1 VKEEKGERKK
11 LNLKPK
17 TILSTIL
24 TVMTILGLFAMFP
37 TITFASPDGTTIE
50 ILDPVEGDHLLNYTN
65 NEPPPTE
72 LDYPMGYVLVNVS
85 VFDVLNLAT
94 WQINVTWDP
103 TLLEIALVNPSC
115 DPTLSDIYIP
125 TDNIFNG
132 WTDPTGLTVSSS
144 SAFLVCGIKIGAPFD
159 HFDGS
164 GTLCQIKFNVT
175 KEPSSDLSCTIH
187 FVLAGENLFYT
198 KLINPEA
205 DLITYTSEDG
215 QYEYKWEAPELKKP
229 YLEFYYASHLV
240 EMGKP
245 LGPSI
250 IGTSKAFFT
259 IDVVINDI
267 ENASMLTLIQFALVY
282 PTDLFRL
289 VPGIPYNATE
299 GNFMDKAEWAPY
311 GTDFFTNYGGID
323 TSGYETQYVLIM
335 INPNDT
341 SHEFDWGNFPDTAGY
356 PDPADRVICSFEFE
370 ATVQEEYTWTAFVSG
385 AFDIEYMFPSMPER
399 MFLDAN
405 EEWIP
410 AKEPVDGDYYIQG
423 WIMGLMIDVYTQY
436 PDPFGGQGLNETS
449 DMFEPQATV
458 KLFAELTY
466 NADPVQNKPVVFQV
480 VGGGGTCEDP
490 ENTTGYVNFTRVA
503 MTDEHG
509 VAYIEFGIPWP
520 CSPAECEEIFGV
532 WTVVAK
538 ATVREVTTEDWLWFK
553 VNWLVMD
560 LTVTP
565 KATGFK
571 KGGDANFT
579 VTFCTFRLQP
589 KDVLITLTI
598 YDDLGVPVGTVS
610 MWIEVGDEDIVWCT
624 SKCYEED
631 FSIPLPKW
639 AFAGEGTIYVNA
651 LTDWPFDCGVPVCP
665 EEFAT
670 FAIIKY
676 TT

>member
-1 VKEEKGERKK
+1 
-11 LNLKPK
+11 LNLKLK
-17 TILSTIL
+17 TILSTTL
-24 TVMTILGLFAMFP
+24 TVMTILSLLAMFP
-37 TITFASPDGTTIE
+37 TITFAILDPTVE
-50 ILDPVEGDHLLNYTN
+50 FLDPVEGDHLLNYTN
-65 NEPPPTE
+65 NALPPTE
-72 LDYPMGYVLVNVS
+72 LGYPMGYVLVNVS
-85 VFDVLNLAT
+85 VLDVVDLAT

-103 TLLEIALVNPSC
+103 TLLEIARVNPSC
-115 DPTLSDIYIP
+115 DPDYSDIYIP

-132 WTDPTGLTVSSS
+132 WTDPTGLTVTSS
-144 SAFLVCGIKIGAPFD
+144 SAFLVCGIKMGAPFD

-164 GTLCQIKFNVT
+164 GTMCQIKFNIT
-175 KEPSSDLSCTIH
+175 KLPSSDLSCALH
-187 FVLAGENLFYT
+187 FVLAGEDLFYT
-198 KLINPEA
+198 KLIDPEA
-205 DLITYTSEDG
+205 ELISYTSEDG
-215 QYEYKWEAPELKKP
+215 QYEYKWEKPELKKP
-229 YLEFYYASHLV
+229 YLEVYPHLT

-250 IGTSKAFFT
+250 IGTPKAFFT
-259 IDVVINDI
+259 IDIVINDI
-267 ENASMLTLIQFALVY
+267 ENESMLTLIQFAMIY
-282 PTDLFRL
+282 KTDLFKL

-299 GNFMDKAEWAPY
+299 GNFMNRGEWAPY
-311 GTDFFTNYGGID
+311 GTDFFTNYGGLD
-323 TSGYETQYVLIM
+323 PSGYETQYVLIM

-341 SHEFDWGNFPDTAGY
+341 SHEFDWGKFPDTTGL
-356 PDPADRVICSFEFE
+356 PIGDRVICSFDFE
-370 ATVQEEYTWTAFVSG
+370 ATVQEEYTWTEFVSG
-385 AFDIEYMFPSMPER
+385 AFNIEYMFPSMPER
-399 MFLDAN
+399 MFLNAN

-458 KLFAELTY
+458 TLFAKLTY
-466 NADPVQNKPVVFQV
+466 NADPVQNKEVVFQV

-503 MTDEHG
+503 TTNADG

-538 ATVREVTTEDWLWFK
+538 ATVREMTTEDWLWFK

-565 KATGFK
+565 KATEFK
-571 KGGDANFT
+571 KGEDANFT

-598 YDDLGVPVGTVS
+598 YDDLGVPVGTTS
-610 MWIEVGDEDIVWCT
+610 IWITVGNEDIVWCT
-624 SKCYEED
+624 SNCTEIELN
-631 FSIPLPKW
+631 IPLPKW

-651 LTDWPFDCGVPVCP
+651 LTDWPFNCGVPVCP
-665 EEFAT
+665 EASET
-670 FAIIKY
+670 FAILKY
-676 TT
+676 T